1 MNGSPLFVLFVLG
14 LYATEAAAA
23 APSAD
28 LEALAWAF
36 RFTHS
41 VAHTSPLLPP
51 LQRTLARMQQHV
63 ALEPAG
69 NGLCF
74 DECGQV
80 ERLAFWGSPGPEED
94 PEQWAVQ
101 ILKSNEFY
109 FTMYAGALTF
119 ENFC

>member
-1 MNGSPLFVLFVLG
+1 MSASPLIVLFVLG
-14 LYATEAAAA
+14 LHATEAATA

-36 RFTHS
+36 RFKHY

-80 ERLAFWGSPGPEED
+80 ERLTFWGSPGPEED
-94 PEQWAVQ
+94 PEQWAVH
-101 ILKSNEFY
+101 ILKRSDFY
-109 FTMYAGALTF
+109 SAFMLGH
-119 ENFC
+119 